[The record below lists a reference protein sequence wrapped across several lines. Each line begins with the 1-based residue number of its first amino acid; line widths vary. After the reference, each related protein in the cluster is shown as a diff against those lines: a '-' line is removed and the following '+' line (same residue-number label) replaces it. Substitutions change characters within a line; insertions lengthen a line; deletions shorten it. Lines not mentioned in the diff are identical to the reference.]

1 MKNITTLALLWL
13 LALVPA
19 LAQTAPEVRALA
31 AFQSLDVSNGIEVT
45 LTTGPTQRVEVSADT
60 PENLVRLKS
69 EVENGVLKLSFDRKM
84 NEAWGKK
91 NFVRNLRVNITA
103 PSLAGIE
110 ASSGAKVEMKSA
122 YAANDF
128 VLEVSSGATVTAP
141 DFTAKAVKAKVS
153 SGGVVTLDGKVESLD
168 VRASSGGEFRGR
180 DVQATTCEASA
191 SSGGAIAIG
200 TQEQLTAEASS
211 GGSVRYAA
219 APQVTKHTSSGGS
232 VRSR

>member
-1 MKNITTLALLWL
+1 MKNLTTLALFWL

-110 ASSGAKVEMKSA
+110 ASSGSKVEMKST

-153 SGGVVTLDGKVESLD
+153 SGGVVTVNGKVESLA

-211 GGSVRYAA
+211 GGSVRYAG